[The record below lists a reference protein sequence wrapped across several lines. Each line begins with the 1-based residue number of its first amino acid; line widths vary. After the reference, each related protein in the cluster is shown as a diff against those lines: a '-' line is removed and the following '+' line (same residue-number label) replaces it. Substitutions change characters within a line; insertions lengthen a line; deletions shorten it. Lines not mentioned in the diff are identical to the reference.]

1 VTATSLSKLWIP
13 ELYCLKTFN
22 YIYHLYTVSLGSH
35 FWSTSASPPLTS
47 KQSHCCS
54 PPLLFGQRED
64 THVLWIHAKRLSEF
78 SSFVPPPWLFTHN
91 YPKCTTSASMQWV
104 ITSYEVIHRQWVN
117 SSLLSLSNLHMHWA
131 IQLSAVSTRLK
142 RSFKDLTE
150 LFKNNYWYSENEN
163 VLKWPTLQLLN

>member
-1 VTATSLSKLWIP
+1 MLRQLP
-13 ELYCLKTFN
+13 LYPSSEYLNYTVWKHLTTFN

-91 YPKCTTSASMQWV
+91 YPKCTTSPSMQWV

-117 SSLLSLSNLHMHWA
+117 SSLFPYLFLTCICTEPYNCQQCQHDSNGHLKTWQNSLKTITGTQKM
-131 IQLSAVSTRLK
+131 K
-142 RSFKDLTE
+142 MF
-150 LFKNNYWYSENEN
+150 
-163 VLKWPTLQLLN
+163 